1 MRERKGGC
9 RVVVQG
15 KVAVSAD
22 MVRRANPGGKK
33 EGYFWIAGCFLKED
47 SFPLER
53 RYLREAK
60 ESRGGDWERDRE
72 SLKGKFFWLSE
83 DTKQE

>member
-1 MRERKGGC
+1 MVAFRGGL
-9 RVVVQG
+9 QESG
-15 KVAVSAD
+15 EEEK
-22 MVRRANPGGKK
+22 
-33 EGYFWIAGCFLKED
+33 
-47 SFPLER
+47 
-53 RYLREAK
+53 K